1 MNVYRVWFDSGNDR
15 YGVCCVLVSA
25 MTEERAVE
33 LAKNHVKCFHEL
45 ENAPFIVNIFDTN
58 KENVSVC

>member
-45 ENAPFIVNIFDTN
+45 ENAMYTVSQFNTSS
-58 KENVSVC
+58 ENASIC